1 MILGH
6 AVVDITEGRYTHV
19 SREALAKDMEANG
32 TRLASVMYNLLEC
45 LRISAILLTPFMP
58 ESMTKLFVQ
67 VGAGEDIQTWDAA
80 AQWGCLS
87 ENAVTT
93 KGENLFPRID
103 AEKALAEL
111 EALQEAQ
118 RKAALPAIE
127 LEPYVEEEV
136 DFDTFLKSDFRA
148 VKIKNCETVKK
159 SDKLLKFT
167 LDDGSGVDR
176 TILSGIRQYYAPED
190 LIGKTAIAILNLPPR
205 KMMGIPS
212 CGMLISA
219 VHKEK
224 GEEKLHL
231 MLIDDSVPAG
241 AKLC

>member
-1 MILGH
+1 MTIPQ
-6 AVVDITEGRYTHV
+6 
-19 SREALAKDMEANG
+19 EAIE
-32 TRLASVMYNLLEC
+32 
-45 LRISAILLTPFMP
+45 
-58 ESMTKLFVQ
+58 
-67 VGAGEDIQTWDAA
+67 AA
-80 AQWGCLS
+80 AR
-87 ENAVTT
+87 VM
-93 KGENLFPRID
+93 KPRQFEPNYTPLGMWSDLEQMHEI
-103 AEKALAEL
+103 AEL
-111 EALQEAQ
+111 DRDMTRDRVRDILT
-118 RKAALPAIE
+118 AALPAIE
-127 LEPYVEEEV
+127 LEPYVEQEV

-148 VKIKNCETVKK
+148 VKIKNCEAVKK

-167 LDDGSGVDR
+167 LDDGSGTDR
-176 TILSGIRQYYAPED
+176 IILSGIHQYYEPEQ